1 MNALV
6 MHHRPISGSKGTTPR
21 SPVCSAGTL
30 TFEDAPPRLASVAP
44 QDAGGIMDFLN
55 VVGSRRTIR
64 WYKTWQPVAT
74 EKIQQILEVARL
86 CTSPGNLQPWRAV
99 VVWQDQLAD
108 DVREELLKAGNRQ
121 GGQVQAPVW
130 IYWIADPTAI
140 SPQAFRTQLNQLLEV
155 EAGPREYNF
164 TEDIVERAIE
174 GGEEAPEGMAPIHE
188 FKNLPPEIAG
198 AIAAQETNGACVMAV
213 LAATDQG
220 LGTALHMATRPSM
233 VPRVKE
239 LLGVPEHCFPVWLQ
253 LVGYPA
259 EDPNGGG
266 QRPRRPF
273 EELFFT
279 ERWGKTF
286 KRDAEVVTRLEEK
299 ALLQPQGPALWRREE
314 HRHLARMYGY
324 DEIT

>member
-1 MNALV
+1 
-6 MHHRPISGSKGTTPR
+6 
-21 SPVCSAGTL
+21 
-30 TFEDAPPRLASVAP
+30 
-44 QDAGGIMDFLN
+44 MDFLD

-74 EKIQQILEVARL
+74 EEIQQILEVARL

-121 GGQVQAPVW
+121 GGQVPAPVW
-130 IYWIADPTAI
+130 IYWIADATAI
-140 SPQAFRTQLNQLLEV
+140 SPQAFRTQVNQLLEV

-198 AIAAQETNGACVMAV
+198 AIAAQETNGACVTAV

-220 LGTALHMATRPSM
+220 LGPTQIPAGRPTSAGSRSSTPTPCASIRSGTAWPTSPSPSCGPKPAATPATKSFKTSSANSAPAATSSGHGGAPTTSATTAPATKRFHHRVVGNLTLAYESFEMGAEPGLILTIYSAEPGSPSEEGL
-233 VPRVKE
+233 R
-239 LLGVPEHCFPVWLQ
+239 LLGSWAASEE
-253 LVGYPA
+253 A
-259 EDPNGGG
+259 ESA
-266 QRPRRPF
+266 
-273 EELFFT
+273 
-279 ERWGKTF
+279 
-286 KRDAEVVTRLEEK
+286 DA
-299 ALLQPQGPALWRREE
+299 PPS
-314 HRHLARMYGY
+314 
-324 DEIT
+324 